1 MKKIY
6 FFAALAATLAMAG
19 CSNEDFVNPTDPT
32 NPTLGEGIVTI
43 GLTNTT
49 TRTARPL
56 GSSAAANNVNSVKLV
71 VLEKESKDGPYKV
84 ASGVSVDGATDGVI
98 SWTAP
103 TGEAPS
109 TGGHKTYKSVKLNI
123 SEKKVKTYK
132 IVAYGYNAQTPGSAA
147 SFTVNTTSDAAV
159 FEVGSSSAAF
169 TPEEI
174 FAGTSE
180 EFTTD
185 AEGNFDTPVEVEM
198 DRQIAGL
205 LAYLTGVPTKLVNT
219 SGELKTVE
227 QVVVYANA
235 KSNGIFF
242 PSTTDFNGKY
252 AATLTNNKT
261 ALLTFDMSAIA
272 TNYVA
277 DATTQTAAKYT
288 FNTINDNTVTA
299 TGTGNQEAKPYAT
312 EYTNVPTDLTLKENS
327 IFGACFVLP
336 YDAHKD
342 SQTLTIELQDGSGNA
357 LKTLKVT
364 TDQTPDLSEETNKTT
379 DAKYAYDIRRNNF
392 YSIGKKLATDN
403 TDGDEEDDDEDDP
416 DPDDEDNPIDVSEEN
431 EIVLLIN
438 DSWDVLH
445 NMGIE

>member
-49 TRTARPL
+49 TRAARPL

-71 VLEKESKDGPYKV
+71 VLEKGDGNTYSV
-84 ASGVSVDGATDGVI
+84 ASGVSVEGATDGVI

-103 TGEAPS
+103 AGEAPS
-109 TGGHKTYKSVKLNI
+109 GNGHKTYKDVQLTGLAENA
-123 SEKKVKTYK
+123 TYK
-132 IVAYGYNAQTPGSAA
+132 IVAYGYNAETGAGSAPD
-147 SFTVNTTSDAAV
+147 FTVNTTSDAAV

-174 FAGTSE
+174 FAGTSD

-185 AEGNFDTPVEVEM
+185 TDGNFDTPVEVEM
-198 DRQIAGL
+198 DRQVAGL
-205 LAYLTGVPTKLVNT
+205 LAYLTGIPTKLVGTNGT
-219 SGELKTVE
+219 LETVE
-227 QVVVYANA
+227 KVVVYANA
-235 KSNGIFF
+235 KSSGITF
-242 PSTTDFNGKY
+242 PSIKDFNGKDCTI
-252 AATLTNNKT
+252 AKT

-277 DATTQTAAKYT
+277 DATTQLAAKYT
-288 FNTINDNTVTA
+288 FNTITNGAIVGA
-299 TGTGNQEAKPYAT
+299 TSGNEDKYPYAT
-312 EYTNVPTDLTLKENS
+312 GYSAAEGLALKANS

-336 YDAHKD
+336 YDTHKD
-342 SQTLTIELQDGSGNA
+342 SQTLYIELQNGDGDA
-357 LKTLKVT
+357 LKTLNVT
-364 TDQTPDLSEETNKTT
+364 TT
-379 DAKYAYDIRRNNF
+379 DAPSDVTGGSVAGTKAYDIRRNNF

-403 TDGDEEDDDEDDP
+403 TEGDEDDDDEEPNP
-416 DPDDEDNPIDVSEEN
+416 DEDEDNPIDVSEEN

>member
-19 CSNEDFVNPTDPT
+19 CSNEEFATTTDPT
-32 NPTLGEGIVTI
+32 NPTQGEGIVTI

-49 TRTARPL
+49 TRAARPL

-71 VLEKESKDGPYKV
+71 VLEKGDGNTYSV
-84 ASGVSVDGATDGVI
+84 ASGVSVEDASDGVI

-103 TGEAPS
+103 SGEAPS
-109 TGGHKTYKSVKLNI
+109 ENGHDTYKSVTLTGLTA
-123 SEKKVKTYK
+123 ETTYK
-132 IVAYGYNAQTPGSAA
+132 IVAYGYNAQTAGGAA
-147 SFTVNTTSDAAV
+147 SFTATATSSNAAV

-174 FAGTSE
+174 FAGTSN

-185 AEGNFDTPVEVEM
+185 TEGNFDTPVEVEM

-205 LAYLTGVPTKLVNT
+205 LAYLTGIPTKLVGAN
-219 SGELKTVE
+219 GALETVE

-235 KSNGIFF
+235 KSNGISF
-242 PSTTDFNGKY
+242 PSTEELNGKDCST
-252 AATLTNNKT
+252 AKT

-272 TNYVA
+272 TNYVT
-277 DATTQTAAKYT
+277 DATAQKAAKYT

-299 TGTGNQEAKPYAT
+299 TGTANQEAKPYAT

-336 YDAHKD
+336 YDTHKN
-342 SQTLTIELQDGSGNA
+342 SQTLYIELQNGDGDA
-357 LKTLKVT
+357 LKTLNVT
-364 TDQTPDLSEETNKTT
+364 TDKKPTVTGSV
-379 DAKYAYDIRRNNF
+379 DASKAYDIRRNNF

-403 TDGDEEDDDEDDP
+403 TDGDEEDDDEEPNP
-416 DPDDEDNPIDVSEEN
+416 DNEDEDNPIDVSEEN

>member
-49 TRTARPL
+49 TRAARPL

-71 VLEKESKDGPYKV
+71 VLEKGDGNTYSV
-84 ASGVSVDGATDGVI
+84 ASGVSVEGATDGVI

-103 TGEAPS
+103 AGEAPS
-109 TGGHKTYKSVKLNI
+109 GNGHKTYKDVQLTGLAENA
-123 SEKKVKTYK
+123 TYK
-132 IVAYGYNAQTPGSAA
+132 IVAYGYNAGTPGSAPD
-147 SFTVNTTSDAAV
+147 FTVNTTSDAAV

-174 FAGTSE
+174 FAGTSD

-185 AEGNFDTPVEVEM
+185 TDGNFDTPVEVEM
-198 DRQIAGL
+198 DRQVAGL
-205 LAYLTGVPTKLVNT
+205 LAYLTGIPTKLVGANGT
-219 SGELKTVE
+219 LETVE

-235 KSNGIFF
+235 KSNGISF
-242 PSTTDFNGKY
+242 PSTEELNGKY
-252 AATLTNNKT
+252 PVTLTDNKT
-261 ALLTFDMSAIA
+261 PLLTFDMSAIA
-272 TNYVA
+272 TNYKA
-277 DATTQTAAKYT
+277 DATAQTDAKYT
-288 FNTINDNTVTA
+288 FNTINNNTVTA
-299 TGTGNQEAKPYAT
+299 TGTANQNAKPYAK
-312 EYTNVPTDLTLKENS
+312 EYTNVPADLTLKAGS

-342 SQTLTIELQDGSGNA
+342 SQTLTIELQNGAGTA
-357 LKTLKVT
+357 LKTLSVT
-364 TDQTPDLSEETNKTT
+364 TTEAPDLSEETSTT
-379 DAKYAYDIRRNNF
+379 TAAKYAYDIRRNNF

-403 TDGDEEDDDEDDP
+403 TTGDEEDDDEEEDP
-416 DPDDEDNPIDVSEEN
+416 KPGDEDTPIDVSEEN

>member
-19 CSNEDFVNPTDPT
+19 CSNEEFATTTDPT
-32 NPTLGEGIVTI
+32 NPTQGEGIVTI

-49 TRTARPL
+49 TRAARPL

-71 VLEKESKDGPYKV
+71 VLKDN
-84 ASGVSVDGATDGVI
+84 SGTYSEDTNVGIDGDNDMVI

-103 TGEAPS
+103 AGEAPS
-109 TGGHKTYKSVKLNI
+109 TDGHMTYQSVKLTGLAENA
-123 SEKKVKTYK
+123 KYK
-132 IVAYGYNAQTPGSAA
+132 IVAYGYNVQTAGGAA
-147 SFTVNTTSDAAV
+147 SFTATATSSNAAV
-159 FEVGSSSAAF
+159 FEVGNSSAAF

-174 FAGTSE
+174 FAGTSD

-198 DRQIAGL
+198 DRQVAGL
-205 LAYLTGVPTKLVNT
+205 LAYLTGIPTKLVGANGT
-219 SGELKTVE
+219 LETVE

-235 KSNGIFF
+235 KSSGITF
-242 PSTTDFNGKY
+242 PSTEELNGKDCTT
-252 AATLTNNKT
+252 AET
-261 ALLTFDMSAIA
+261 ALLTFDMSEIA

-277 DATTQTAAKYT
+277 DATAQKAAKYT
-288 FNTINDNTVTA
+288 FNTIENNTVSA
-299 TGTGNQEAKPYAT
+299 TGTANQDAKPYAN
-312 EYTNVPTDLTLKENS
+312 EYTNVPTKLTLKANS

-342 SQTLTIELQDGSGNA
+342 SQTLYIELQNGDGDA
-357 LKTLKVT
+357 LKTLNVT
-364 TDQTPDLSEETNKTT
+364 TDKKPTVTGSVDGSK
-379 DAKYAYDIRRNNF
+379 AYDIRRNNF

-403 TDGDEEDDDEDDP
+403 TDGDEEDDDEEPNP
-416 DPDDEDNPIDVSEEN
+416 DNEDEDNPIDVSEEN

-445 NMGIE
+445 NMEIE

>member
-49 TRTARPL
+49 TRAARPL

-71 VLEKESKDGPYKV
+71 VLKDN
-84 ASGVSVDGATDGVI
+84 SGTYSEDNDVQIADDNDMVI

-109 TGGHKTYKSVKLNI
+109 KDGHMTYQSVKLTGLTADA
-123 SEKKVKTYK
+123 KYK
-132 IVAYGYNAQTPGSAA
+132 IVAYGYNAGTPGSAPT
-147 SFTVNTTSDAAV
+147 FTPAPTSTDAAV

-174 FAGTSE
+174 FAGTSN

-185 AEGNFDTPVEVEM
+185 TEGNATTSVQVTM
-198 DRQIAGL
+198 DRQVAGL
-205 LAYLTGVPTKLVNT
+205 LAYLTGIPTKLVGANGT
-219 SGELKTVE
+219 LETVE

-235 KSNGIFF
+235 KSNGISF
-242 PSTTDFNGKY
+242 PSTEELNGKFP
-252 AATLTNNKT
+252 ADLSSSDNKT
-261 ALLTFDMSAIA
+261 PLLTFDMSAIA
-272 TNYVA
+272 TNYIA
-277 DATTQTAAKYT
+277 DATAQKEAKYT
-288 FNTINDNTVTA
+288 FNTITKGAIVSA
-299 TGTGNQEAKPYAT
+299 TSGNENKYPYAT
-312 EYTNVPTDLTLKENS
+312 DYSAAEGLTLKANS

-342 SQTLTIELQDGSGNA
+342 SQTLTIELQNGTGTA
-357 LKTLKVT
+357 LKTLNVT
-364 TDQTPDLSEETNKTT
+364 TTNAPSVSGNVAGTK
-379 DAKYAYDIRRNNF
+379 AYDIRRNNF

-403 TDGDEEDDDEDDP
+403 TDGDEEDDDEENP

-445 NMGIE
+445 DMGIE

>member
-49 TRTARPL
+49 TRAARPL

-71 VLEKESKDGPYKV
+71 VLEKGDDDTYSV
-84 ASGVSVDGATDGVI
+84 ASGVSVEDATDGVI

-103 TGEAPS
+103 SGEAPS
-109 TGGHKTYKSVKLNI
+109 GNGHKTYKSVKLNI
-123 SEKKVKTYK
+123 PKGVKTYK
-132 IVAYGYNAQTPGSAA
+132 IVAYGYNAQTPGSAPT
-147 SFTVNTTSDAAV
+147 FTVNTTSDAAV
-159 FEVGSSSAAF
+159 FEVGSSSEVFA
-169 TPEEI
+169 PEEI
-174 FAGTSE
+174 FAGTSADFE
-180 EFTTD
+180 TD

-205 LAYLTGVPTKLVNT
+205 LAYLTGIPTKLVGAN
-219 SGELKTVE
+219 GALETVE

-235 KSNGIFF
+235 KSSGITF
-242 PSTTDFNGKY
+242 PSTTVFNGKDCSI
-252 AATLTNNKT
+252 AKT
-261 ALLTFDMSAIA
+261 PLLTCDMSEIA

-277 DATTQTAAKYT
+277 DATAQKDAKYT
-288 FNTINDNTVTA
+288 FNKIENNTVSA
-299 TGTGNQEAKPYAT
+299 TGTVNQDAKPYAS
-312 EYTNVPTDLTLKENS
+312 EYTGTIVPSDLTLKEGS

-336 YDAHKD
+336 YDTHKD
-342 SQTLTIELQDGSGNA
+342 SQTLYIELQNGDGDA
-357 LKTLKVT
+357 LKTLNVT
-364 TDQTPDLSEETNKTT
+364 TTEKPDLSEETNTTT

-403 TDGDEEDDDEDDP
+403 TEGNEEDDDDENP
-416 DPDDEDNPIDVSEEN
+416 DPDTPIDVSEEN

-445 NMGIE
+445 DMEIE

>member
-19 CSNEDFVNPTDPT
+19 CSNEEFATTTDPT

-49 TRTARPL
+49 TRAARPL

-71 VLEKESKDGPYKV
+71 VLKDN
-84 ASGVSVDGATDGVI
+84 SGTYSEDTNVKIDGDDDMII

-103 TGEAPS
+103 AGEAPS
-109 TGGHKTYKSVKLNI
+109 TDGHMTYQSVQLTGLTASAK
-123 SEKKVKTYK
+123 YK
-132 IVAYGYNAQTPGSAA
+132 IVAYGYNAEDAGGAA
-147 SFTVNTTSDAAV
+147 AFTATATSSDAAV
-159 FEVGSSSAAF
+159 FEVGSSSTAF

-174 FAGTSE
+174 FAGTSN

-185 AEGNFDTPVEVEM
+185 AEGNATTSVQVTM
-198 DRQIAGL
+198 DRQVAGL
-205 LAYLTGVPTKLVNT
+205 LAYLTGIPTKLVGTNGT
-219 SGELKTVE
+219 LETVE

-235 KSNGIFF
+235 KSSGITF
-242 PSTTDFNGKY
+242 PSILDFNGKDCTT
-252 AATLTNNKT
+252 AKT
-261 ALLTFDMSAIA
+261 ALLTFDMSTIA

-277 DATTQTAAKYT
+277 DATAQTAAKYT
-288 FNTINDNTVTA
+288 FNTINDNTITA
-299 TGTGNQEAKPYAT
+299 TGTANQEAKPYAK
-312 EYTNVPTDLTLKENS
+312 EYTNVPTDLTLKEGS

-342 SQTLTIELQDGSGNA
+342 SQTLTIELQNGTGTA
-357 LKTLKVT
+357 LKTLDVT
-364 TDQTPDLSEETNKTT
+364 TTNAPSVSGSVAGTR
-379 DAKYAYDIRRNNF
+379 AYDIRRNNF

-403 TDGDEEDDDEDDP
+403 TDGDEEDDDEENP
-416 DPDDEDNPIDVSEEN
+416 DPDDEDNSIDVSEEN

-445 NMGIE
+445 DMGIE

>member
-49 TRTARPL
+49 TRAARPL

-71 VLEKESKDGPYKV
+71 VLKDN
-84 ASGVSVDGATDGVI
+84 SGTYSEDNNVQIADDNDMVI

-109 TGGHKTYKSVKLNI
+109 KDGHMTYQSVKLTGLTADA
-123 SEKKVKTYK
+123 KYK
-132 IVAYGYNAQTPGSAA
+132 IVAYGYNAGTPGSAPT
-147 SFTVNTTSDAAV
+147 FTPAPTSTDAAV

-174 FAGTSE
+174 FAGTSN

-185 AEGNFDTPVEVEM
+185 TEGNATTSVQVTM
-198 DRQIAGL
+198 DRQVAGL
-205 LAYLTGVPTKLVNT
+205 LAYLTGIPTKLVGTNGT
-219 SGELKTVE
+219 LETVE

-235 KSNGIFF
+235 KSSGITF
-242 PSTTDFNGKY
+242 PSTLDFNGKDC
-252 AATLTNNKT
+252 TT
-261 ALLTFDMSAIA
+261 ARTVLLTFDMSTIA
-272 TNYVA
+272 TNYVT
-277 DATTQTAAKYT
+277 DATAQEDAKYT

-299 TGTGNQEAKPYAT
+299 TGTVNQAAKPYAS
-312 EYTNVPTDLTLKENS
+312 EYTNVPGDLTLKENS

-342 SQTLTIELQDGSGNA
+342 SQTLTIELQNGTGTA
-357 LKTLKVT
+357 LKTLNVT
-364 TDQTPDLSEETNKTT
+364 TTNAPSVSGSVAGTK
-379 DAKYAYDIRRNNF
+379 AYDIRRNNF

-403 TDGDEEDDDEDDP
+403 TDGDEEDDDEENP

-445 NMGIE
+445 DMGIE

>member
-49 TRTARPL
+49 TRAARPL

-71 VLEKESKDGPYKV
+71 VLEKGDGNTYSV
-84 ASGVSVDGATDGVI
+84 ASGVSVEGATDGVI

-103 TGEAPS
+103 AGEAPS
-109 TGGHKTYKSVKLNI
+109 GNGHKTYKDVQLTGLAENA
-123 SEKKVKTYK
+123 TYK
-132 IVAYGYNAQTPGSAA
+132 IVAYGYNAGTPGSAPD
-147 SFTVNTTSDAAV
+147 FIVNTTSDAAV

-174 FAGTSE
+174 FAGTSD

-185 AEGNFDTPVEVEM
+185 TDGNFDTPVEVEM
-198 DRQIAGL
+198 DRQVAGL
-205 LAYLTGVPTKLVNT
+205 LAYLTGIPTKLVGANGT
-219 SGELKTVE
+219 LETVE

-235 KSNGIFF
+235 KSNGISF
-242 PSTTDFNGKY
+242 PSTEELNGKFP
-252 AATLTNNKT
+252 ADLSSSDNKT
-261 ALLTFDMSAIA
+261 PLLTFDMSAIA
-272 TNYVA
+272 TNYIA
-277 DATTQTAAKYT
+277 DATAQKEAKYT
-288 FNTINDNTVTA
+288 FNTITKGAIVSA
-299 TGTGNQEAKPYAT
+299 TSGNENKYPYAT
-312 EYTNVPTDLTLKENS
+312 DYSAAEGLTLKANS

-342 SQTLTIELQDGSGNA
+342 SQTLYIELQNGDGDA
-357 LKTLKVT
+357 LKTLNVT
-364 TDQTPDLSEETNKTT
+364 TTEAPDLSEETNKTT
-379 DAKYAYDIRRNNF
+379 DAKYAYDIRRNNS

-403 TDGDEEDDDEDDP
+403 TDGDEDDDDKNP
-416 DPDDEDNPIDVSEEN
+416 DPDNDKDNPIDVSEEN

-445 NMGIE
+445 DMGIE

>member
-49 TRTARPL
+49 TRAARPL

-71 VLEKESKDGPYKV
+71 VLKDN
-84 ASGVSVDGATDGVI
+84 SGTYSEDNNVQIADDNDMVI

-103 TGEAPS
+103 AGEAPS
-109 TGGHKTYKSVKLNI
+109 GNGHKTYQSVKLTGLTADA
-123 SEKKVKTYK
+123 KYK
-132 IVAYGYNAQTPGSAA
+132 IVAYGYNAGTPGSAPT
-147 SFTVNTTSDAAV
+147 FTPAPTSTDAAV

-174 FAGTSE
+174 FAGTSN

-185 AEGNFDTPVEVEM
+185 AEGNATTSVQVTM
-198 DRQIAGL
+198 DRQVAGL
-205 LAYLTGVPTKLVNT
+205 LAYLTGIPTKLVGTNGT
-219 SGELKTVE
+219 LETVE

-235 KSNGIFF
+235 KSSGITF
-242 PSTTDFNGKY
+242 PSILDFNGKDCTT
-252 AATLTNNKT
+252 AKT
-261 ALLTFDMSAIA
+261 ALLTFDMSTIA

-277 DATTQTAAKYT
+277 DATAQTAAKYT
-288 FNTINDNTVTA
+288 FNTITNGAIVSA
-299 TGTGNQEAKPYAT
+299 ASGNENKYPYAT
-312 EYTNVPTDLTLKENS
+312 GYSAAEGLTLKENS

-342 SQTLTIELQDGSGNA
+342 SQTLTIELQNGTGTA
-357 LKTLKVT
+357 LKTLNVT
-364 TDQTPDLSEETNKTT
+364 TTNAPSVSGSVAGTK
-379 DAKYAYDIRRNNF
+379 AYDIRRNNF

-403 TDGDEEDDDEDDP
+403 TDGDEEDDDKDP
-416 DPDDEDNPIDVSEEN
+416 DPVNDKDEPIDVSEEN

-445 NMGIE
+445 DMGIE

>member
-49 TRTARPL
+49 TRAARPL

-71 VLEKESKDGPYKV
+71 VLKDN
-84 ASGVSVDGATDGVI
+84 SGTYSEDNNVQIADDNDMVI

-109 TGGHKTYKSVKLNI
+109 KDGHMTYQSVKLTGLTADA
-123 SEKKVKTYK
+123 KYK
-132 IVAYGYNAQTPGSAA
+132 IVAYGYNAGTPGSAPT
-147 SFTVNTTSDAAV
+147 FTPAPTSTDAAV

-174 FAGTSE
+174 FAGTSN

-185 AEGNFDTPVEVEM
+185 TEGNATTSVQVTM
-198 DRQIAGL
+198 DRQVAGL
-205 LAYLTGVPTKLVNT
+205 LAYLTGIPTKLVGTNGT
-219 SGELKTVE
+219 LETVE

-235 KSNGIFF
+235 KSSGITF
-242 PSTTDFNGKY
+242 PSTLDFNGKDC
-252 AATLTNNKT
+252 TT
-261 ALLTFDMSAIA
+261 ARTVLLTFDMSTIA
-272 TNYVA
+272 TNYVT
-277 DATTQTAAKYT
+277 DATAQEDAKYT

-299 TGTGNQEAKPYAT
+299 TGTVNQAAKPYAI
-312 EYTNVPTDLTLKENS
+312 EYTNVPGDLTLKENS

-342 SQTLTIELQDGSGNA
+342 SQTLTIELQNGTGTA
-357 LKTLKVT
+357 LKTLNVT
-364 TDQTPDLSEETNKTT
+364 TTNAPSVSGSVAGTK
-379 DAKYAYDIRRNNF
+379 AYDIRRNNF

-403 TDGDEEDDDEDDP
+403 TDGDEEDDDEEEDP
-416 DPDDEDNPIDVSEEN
+416 KPGDEDTPIDVSEEN
-431 EIVLLIN
+431 EIILLIN

>member
-49 TRTARPL
+49 TRAARPL

-71 VLEKESKDGPYKV
+71 VLEKGDGNTYSV
-84 ASGVSVDGATDGVI
+84 ASGVSVEGATDGVI

-103 TGEAPS
+103 AGEAPS
-109 TGGHKTYKSVKLNI
+109 GNGHKTYKDVQLTGLAENA
-123 SEKKVKTYK
+123 TYK
-132 IVAYGYNAQTPGSAA
+132 IVAYGYNAGTPGSAPD
-147 SFTVNTTSDAAV
+147 FIVNTTSDAAV

-174 FAGTSE
+174 FAGTSD

-185 AEGNFDTPVEVEM
+185 TDGNFDTPVEVEM
-198 DRQIAGL
+198 DRQVAGL
-205 LAYLTGVPTKLVNT
+205 LAYLTGIPTKLVGANGT
-219 SGELKTVE
+219 LETVGK
-227 QVVVYANA
+227 VVVYANA
-235 KSNGIFF
+235 KSSGITF
-242 PSTTDFNGKY
+242 PSTLDFNGKDCTT
-252 AATLTNNKT
+252 ART
-261 ALLTFDMSAIA
+261 ALLTFDMSTIA
-272 TNYVA
+272 TNYVT
-277 DATTQTAAKYT
+277 DATAQEDAKYT

-299 TGTGNQEAKPYAT
+299 TGTVNQAAKPYAI
-312 EYTNVPTDLTLKENS
+312 EYTNVPGDLTLKENS

-342 SQTLTIELQDGSGNA
+342 SQTLTIELQNGTGTA
-357 LKTLKVT
+357 LKTLDVT
-364 TDQTPDLSEETNKTT
+364 TTNAPSVSGSVAGTR
-379 DAKYAYDIRRNNF
+379 AYDIRRNNF

-403 TDGDEEDDDEDDP
+403 TDGDEEDDDEENP

-445 NMGIE
+445 DMGIE

>member
-49 TRTARPL
+49 TRAARPL

-71 VLEKESKDGPYKV
+71 VLKDN
-84 ASGVSVDGATDGVI
+84 SGTYSEDNDVQIADDNDMVI

-109 TGGHKTYKSVKLNI
+109 KDGHMTYQSVKLTGLTADA
-123 SEKKVKTYK
+123 KYK
-132 IVAYGYNAQTPGSAA
+132 IVAYGYNAGTPGSAPT
-147 SFTVNTTSDAAV
+147 FTPAPTSTDAAV

-174 FAGTSE
+174 FAGTSN

-185 AEGNFDTPVEVEM
+185 TEGNATTSVQVTM
-198 DRQIAGL
+198 DRQVAGL
-205 LAYLTGVPTKLVNT
+205 LAYLTGIPTKLVGANGT
-219 SGELKTVE
+219 LETVGK
-227 QVVVYANA
+227 VVVYANA
-235 KSNGIFF
+235 KSSGITF
-242 PSTTDFNGKY
+242 PSTLDFNGKDCTT
-252 AATLTNNKT
+252 AKT

-277 DATTQTAAKYT
+277 NATTQLAAKYT

-299 TGTGNQEAKPYAT
+299 TGTVNQAAKPYAI
-312 EYTNVPTDLTLKENS
+312 EYTNVPGDLTLKENS

-342 SQTLTIELQDGSGNA
+342 SQTLTIELQNGTGTA
-357 LKTLKVT
+357 LKTLNVT
-364 TDQTPDLSEETNKTT
+364 TTNAPSVSGNVAGTK
-379 DAKYAYDIRRNNF
+379 AYDIRRNNF

-403 TDGDEEDDDEDDP
+403 TDGDEEDDDEENP

-445 NMGIE
+445 DMGIE

>member
-19 CSNEDFVNPTDPT
+19 CSNEEFATTTDPT

-49 TRTARPL
+49 TRAARPL

-71 VLEKESKDGPYKV
+71 VLEKGDGNTYSV
-84 ASGVSVDGATDGVI
+84 ASGVSVEGANNGVI

-103 TGEAPS
+103 AGEAPS
-109 TGGHKTYKSVKLNI
+109 GNGHKTYKDVQLTGLAENA
-123 SEKKVKTYK
+123 TYK
-132 IVAYGYNAQTPGSAA
+132 IVAYGYNAETGAGSAPD
-147 SFTVNTTSDAAV
+147 FTVNTTSDAAV

-174 FAGTSE
+174 FAGTSADFE
-180 EFTTD
+180 TD

-205 LAYLTGVPTKLVNT
+205 LAYLTGIPTKLVGANGT
-219 SGELKTVE
+219 LETVE

-235 KSNGIFF
+235 KSKGISF
-242 PSTTDFNGKY
+242 PSTEELNGKY
-252 AATLTNNKT
+252 PETLTDNKT
-261 ALLTFDMSAIA
+261 PLLTFDMSAIA

-277 DATTQTAAKYT
+277 DATAQNDAKYS
-288 FNTINDNTVTA
+288 FNTINNNTVTA
-299 TGTGNQEAKPYAT
+299 TGTANQDAKPYAN
-312 EYTNVPTDLTLKENS
+312 EYTNVPTKLTLKENS

-342 SQTLTIELQDGSGNA
+342 SQTLYIELQNGDGDA
-357 LKTLKVT
+357 LKTLNVT
-364 TDQTPDLSEETNKTT
+364 TDKKPTVTGSV
-379 DAKYAYDIRRNNF
+379 DASKAYDIRRNNF

-403 TDGDEEDDDEDDP
+403 TEGNEEDDDDDNP
-416 DPDDEDNPIDVSEEN
+416 DPDTPIDVSEEN

-445 NMGIE
+445 DMEIE

>member
-43 GLTNTT
+43 ELTNTT
-49 TRTARPL
+49 TRAARPL

-71 VLEKESKDGPYKV
+71 VLEKGDGNTYSV
-84 ASGVSVDGATDGVI
+84 ASGVSVEGATDGVI

-103 TGEAPS
+103 AGEAPS
-109 TGGHKTYKSVKLNI
+109 GNGHKTYQSVKLTGLTADA
-123 SEKKVKTYK
+123 KYK
-132 IVAYGYNAQTPGSAA
+132 IVAYGYNAGTPGSAPT
-147 SFTVNTTSDAAV
+147 FTPAPTSTDAAV

-174 FAGTSE
+174 FAGTSN

-185 AEGNFDTPVEVEM
+185 AEGNATTSVQVTM
-198 DRQIAGL
+198 DRQVAGL
-205 LAYLTGVPTKLVNT
+205 LAYLTGIPTKLVGTNGT
-219 SGELKTVE
+219 LETVE
-227 QVVVYANA
+227 KVVVYANA
-235 KSNGIFF
+235 KSSGITF
-242 PSTTDFNGKY
+242 PSIKDFNGKDCTI
-252 AATLTNNKT
+252 AKT

-277 DATTQTAAKYT
+277 DATTQLAAKYT
-288 FNTINDNTVTA
+288 FNTITNGAIVGA
-299 TGTGNQEAKPYAT
+299 TSGNESKYPYAT
-312 EYTNVPTDLTLKENS
+312 EYTGAKVASGLSLKANS

-342 SQTLTIELQDGSGNA
+342 SQTLTIELQNGAGTA
-357 LKTLKVT
+357 LKTLSVT
-364 TDQTPDLSEETNKTT
+364 TTEAPDLSEETSTT
-379 DAKYAYDIRRNNF
+379 TAAKYAYDIRRNNF

-403 TDGDEEDDDEDDP
+403 TTGDEEDDDEEEDP
-416 DPDDEDNPIDVSEEN
+416 KPGDEDTPIDVSEEN
-431 EIVLLIN
+431 EIILLIN

>member
-49 TRTARPL
+49 TRAARPL

-71 VLEKESKDGPYKV
+71 VLKDN
-84 ASGVSVDGATDGVI
+84 SGTYSEDNDVQIADDNDMVI

-103 TGEAPS
+103 TDEAPS
-109 TGGHKTYKSVKLNI
+109 KDGHMTYQSVKLTGLTADA
-123 SEKKVKTYK
+123 KYK
-132 IVAYGYNAQTPGSAA
+132 IVAYGYNAGTPGSAPT
-147 SFTVNTTSDAAV
+147 FTPAPTSSDAAV
-159 FEVGSSSAAF
+159 FEVGSSIAAF

-174 FAGTSE
+174 FAGTSN

-185 AEGNFDTPVEVEM
+185 AEGNATTSVQVTM
-198 DRQIAGL
+198 DRQVAGL
-205 LAYLTGVPTKLVNT
+205 LAYLTGIPTKLVGTNGT
-219 SGELKTVE
+219 LETVE

-235 KSNGIFF
+235 KSNGISF
-242 PSTTDFNGKY
+242 PSTEELNGKY
-252 AATLTNNKT
+252 PVTLTDNKT
-261 ALLTFDMSAIA
+261 PLLTFDMSAIA
-272 TNYVA
+272 TNYKA
-277 DATTQTAAKYT
+277 DATAQTDAKYT
-288 FNTINDNTVTA
+288 FNTINNNTVTA
-299 TGTGNQEAKPYAT
+299 TGTANQNAKPYAK
-312 EYTNVPTDLTLKENS
+312 EYTNVPADLTLKAGS

-342 SQTLTIELQDGSGNA
+342 SQTLTIELQNGTGTA
-357 LKTLKVT
+357 LKTLNVT
-364 TDQTPDLSEETNKTT
+364 TTEAPDLSEETNTTT

-392 YSIGKKLATDN
+392 YSIGKKLFTDN
-403 TDGDEEDDDEDDP
+403 DEGDDDPDDETDP
-416 DPDDEDNPIDVSEEN
+416 DPDDKDDPIDVSEEN

-445 NMGIE
+445 DMGIE

>member
-49 TRTARPL
+49 TRAARPL

-71 VLEKESKDGPYKV
+71 VLKDN
-84 ASGVSVDGATDGVI
+84 DGTYSEDTNVKIDNDNDMVI

-109 TGGHKTYKSVKLNI
+109 ENGHDTYKSVKLTGLTA
-123 SEKKVKTYK
+123 SAKYK
-132 IVAYGYNAQTPGSAA
+132 IVAYGYNATTAGSAA
-147 SFTVNTTSDAAV
+147 SFTATATSSNAAE
-159 FEVGSSSAAF
+159 FEVGTF
-169 TPEEI
+169 TTPEEI
-174 FAGTSE
+174 FAGTSN

-185 AEGNFDTPVEVEM
+185 TEGNATTSVQVTM
-198 DRQIAGL
+198 DRQVAGL
-205 LAYLTGVPTKLVNT
+205 LAYLTGIPTKLVGT
-219 SGELKTVE
+219 SGTLETVGK
-227 QVVVYANA
+227 VVVYANA
-235 KSNGIFF
+235 KSSGITF
-242 PSTTDFNGKY
+242 PSTADFNGKNC
-252 AATLTNNKT
+252 TTTKT
-261 ALLTFDMSAIA
+261 ALLTFDMSTIA

-277 DATTQTAAKYT
+277 DAKAQTAAKYT
-288 FNTINDNTVTA
+288 FNTINNNTVTA
-299 TGTGNQEAKPYAT
+299 TGTANKTAKPYAS
-312 EYTNVPTDLTLKENS
+312 EYINVPSDLTLKENS

-342 SQTLTIELQDGSGNA
+342 SQTLTIELQNGTGTA
-357 LKTLKVT
+357 LKTLNVT
-364 TDQTPDLSEETNKTT
+364 TTHAPSDVTGGSVAGTK
-379 DAKYAYDIRRNNF
+379 AYDIRRNNF

-403 TDGDEEDDDEDDP
+403 TKGDEDDDDEETP

-445 NMGIE
+445 DMEIE